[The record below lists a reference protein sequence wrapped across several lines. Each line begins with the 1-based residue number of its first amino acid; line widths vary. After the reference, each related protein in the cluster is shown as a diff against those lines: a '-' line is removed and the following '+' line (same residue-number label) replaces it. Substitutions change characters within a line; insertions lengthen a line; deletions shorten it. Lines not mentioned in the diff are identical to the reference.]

1 MHQPRS
7 DPEPQGRKIQTAS
20 ELRGIVAE
28 DAPCVFCKIVGRQ
41 LPASVLAEDEL
52 AMAFMDI
59 RPINP
64 GHFLV
69 IPKAHAAHLADLP
82 SGTGGRIFEMAR
94 ELAAG
99 LYRSGVKCEGVN
111 VHLAD
116 QEVAG
121 QEIFHVHLHV
131 YPRYAGDGVGLRM
144 GPRYGTMPKREEL
157 DRLAAAIRAARA
169 QA

>member
-1 MHQPRS
+1 M
-7 DPEPQGRKIQTAS
+7 PQD
-20 ELRGIVAE
+20 AE
-28 DAPCVFCKIVGRQ
+28 ESCVFCKIVRRE
-41 LPASVLAEDEL
+41 LPSSVLAEDDHSL
-52 AMAFMDI
+52 AFLDI

-82 SGTGGRIFEMAR
+82 PGAGGRIFEMAR
-94 ELAAG
+94 ELAAS

-116 QEVAG
+116 HEVAG
-121 QEIFHVHLHV
+121 QEVFHVHLHV

-144 GPRYGTMPKREEL
+144 GPRYGTMPTREEL
-157 DRLAAAIRAARA
+157 ERVAAAIRAAKG

>member
-1 MHQPRS
+1 M
-7 DPEPQGRKIQTAS
+7 A
-20 ELRGIVAE
+20 
-28 DAPCVFCKIVGRQ
+28 DAATSNCIFCKIVRRE
-41 LPASVLAEDEL
+41 LPASILAEDEHSL
-52 AMAFMDI
+52 AFLDI

-82 SGTGGRIFEMAR
+82 PGAGGRIFEMAR

-111 VHLAD
+111 IHLAD
-116 QEVAG
+116 GEVAG

-144 GPRYGTMPKREEL
+144 GPRYGTMPKREDL
-157 DRLAAAIRAARA
+157 DRLAAAIRAGKDQR
-169 QA
+169 

>member
-1 MHQPRS
+1 MAQ
-7 DPEPQGRKIQTAS
+7 
-20 ELRGIVAE
+20 
-28 DAPCVFCKIVGRQ
+28 DAACVFCKIVRRE
-41 LPASVLAEDEL
+41 LPVSVLAEDEHSL
-52 AMAFMDI
+52 AFMDI

-69 IPKAHAAHLADLP
+69 IPKAHAAHLADLAP
-82 SGTGGRIFEMAR
+82 GAGGRLFEMAR
-94 ELAAG
+94 ELAAA
-99 LYRSGVKCEGVN
+99 LRKSGVKAEGVN

-116 QEVAG
+116 EEVAG

-157 DRLAAAIRAARA
+157 ERIAAAIRDAAA
-169 QA
+169 QR

>member
-1 MHQPRS
+1 M
-7 DPEPQGRKIQTAS
+7 PQD
-20 ELRGIVAE
+20 AE
-28 DAPCVFCKIVGRQ
+28 ESCVFCKIVRRE
-41 LPASVLAEDEL
+41 LPASVLAEDEHSL
-52 AMAFMDI
+52 AFMDI

-69 IPKAHAAHLADLP
+69 IPKAHAARLADLP

-94 ELAAG
+94 DLAAG
-99 LYRSGVKCEGVN
+99 LYYSGVRCEGVN

-116 QEVAG
+116 GEVAG

-144 GPRYGTMPKREEL
+144 GPRYGSMPKREEL
-157 DRLAAAIRAARA
+157 EKLAATIRDARTHP
-169 QA
+169 

>member
-1 MHQPRS
+1 M
-7 DPEPQGRKIQTAS
+7 
-20 ELRGIVAE
+20 AE
-28 DAPCVFCKIVGRQ
+28 DAACVFCKIVRREV
-41 LPASVLAEDEL
+41 PASVLAEDERCL
-52 AMAFMDI
+52 AFMDI

-69 IPKAHAAHLADLP
+69 VPKDHAARLADLP
-82 SGTGGRIFEMAR
+82 PGAGGRLVEMAR
-94 ELAAG
+94 DLAIG

-111 VHLAD
+111 LHLAD
-116 QEVAG
+116 GEVAG

-157 DRLAAAIRAARA
+157 DRLAASIRAAASQR
-169 QA
+169 